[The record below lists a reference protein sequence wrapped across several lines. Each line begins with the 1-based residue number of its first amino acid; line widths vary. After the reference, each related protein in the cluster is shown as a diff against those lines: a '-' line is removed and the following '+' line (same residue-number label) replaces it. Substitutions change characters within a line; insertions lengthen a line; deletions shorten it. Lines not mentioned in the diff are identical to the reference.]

1 MICDRCGKQ
10 KNIRFRASKYELCPK
25 CTKLLY
31 TLLESKQLVGSLAI
45 ASMPLGERT
54 RLNRERAEEYARG
67 EVA

>member
-1 MICDRCGKQ
+1 MRCDRCGAMSFVK
-10 KNIRFRASKYELCPK
+10 FSACGYSLCPK
-25 CTKLLY
+25 CAKLLY

-54 RLNRERAEEYARG
+54 RLHRERAEKYARQ

>member
-1 MICDRCGKQ
+1 MICDRCGK
-10 KNIRFRASKYELCPK
+10 KTNIRFKVSKYELCPK

-31 TLLESKQLVGSLAI
+31 TLLESKTLVGSLAI

-54 RLNRERAEEYARG
+54 SLHRERAEEYARG

>member
-1 MICDRCGKQ
+1 MKCYRCGK
-10 KNIRFRASKYELCPK
+10 KTNILFHACEYELCPK
-25 CTKLLY
+25 CAKLLY

-54 RLNRERAEEYARG
+54 RLHRERAEKYAPQ